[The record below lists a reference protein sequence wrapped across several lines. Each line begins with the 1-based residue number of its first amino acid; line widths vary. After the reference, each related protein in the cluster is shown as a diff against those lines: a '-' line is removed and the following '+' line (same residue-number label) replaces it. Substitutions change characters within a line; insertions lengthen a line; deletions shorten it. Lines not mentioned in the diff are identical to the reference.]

1 MKPTVGQRVMISNPH
16 NSSLVP
22 TPTFGHVT
30 DLDAEFIHKG
40 VLGAYIEIFN
50 PVPGGFHRVFVAESD
65 FDEALTAV
73 D

>member
-30 DLDAEFIHKG
+30 D
-40 VLGAYIEIFN
+40 
-50 PVPGGFHRVFVAESD
+50 

>member
-1 MKPTVGQRVMISNPH
+1 MKLKVGQRVMISNPH

-40 VLGAYIEIFN
+40 VLG
-50 PVPGGFHRVFVAESD
+50 GFHRVFVAESD